1 MKRMS
6 MALVISAL
14 FCGTVLVTAC
24 SQGGS
29 SFSTLPAGQAFQQAP
44 SGSVNSNID
53 ILWVIDNSSSMTPLQ
68 TNLVSNFQSFITQ
81 FQTKGFDFH
90 MAVTTTDAYLAGAF
104 WDNNPSRSVFRDGLS
119 PNFTG
124 VFDILSTTPNLSSVF
139 VTNASQ
145 GANGSGDERAF
156 ASIQAAL
163 GNSSNT
169 GFLRSDSFFA
179 IIILSDEDDFS
190 DPTRPEDSWEY
201 QGGIPDHDYADPNL
215 MTVDSM
221 VSYLDGITS
230 STGSTRRY
238 SVSSIAVLDSNC
250 LAIHQPQSTSSIIGQ
265 RYIDI
270 GNATSGILG
279 SICDA
284 SYANSLLAI
293 QQQIIELGTQF
304 YLSRIPI
311 VSTIV
316 VIVNNQTV
324 PQDPNNGWT
333 YNSAANSIVFHGT
346 AVPAGGS
353 SIQVD
358 FDPESG
364 TF

>member
-1 MKRMS
+1 MKGFIS
-6 MALVISAL
+6 SWVIGVIAATA
-14 FCGTVLVTAC
+14 GVLTAC

-44 SGSVNSNID
+44 ESSVNSKID

-68 TNLVSNFQSFITQ
+68 TNLVGNFLSFISQ

-90 MAVTTTDAYLAGAF
+90 IAVTTTDAYLSGAF
-104 WDNNPSRSVFRDGLS
+104 WDDDPSRSIFRDGLS
-119 PNFTG
+119 PNFTN
-124 VFDILSTTPNLSSVF
+124 VFDIMSSTLNLSSVF

-145 GANGSGDERAF
+145 GDTGSGDERAF

-163 GNSSNT
+163 SNSSNA
-169 GFLRSDSFFA
+169 GFLRPNSFFA
-179 IIILSDEDDFS
+179 VIILSDEDDFS
-190 DPTRPEDSWEY
+190 DPTRPEYSWEY
-201 QGGIPDHDYADPNL
+201 QGGIADHDYSDPNL
-215 MTVDSM
+215 PPVSDM
-221 VSYLDGITS
+221 VSYLDNLTL
-230 STGSTRRY
+230 STGPTRRY

-250 LAIHQPQSTSSIIGQ
+250 LAIHQPQSASSVIGQ
-265 RYIDI
+265 RYMDLANSTN
-270 GNATSGILG
+270 GVLG

-293 QQQIIELGTQF
+293 QQQIIQLGTQF
-304 YLSRIPI
+304 YLSRLPV

-316 VIVNNQTV
+316 VEVNGQIV
-324 PQDPNNGWT
+324 PMDPNNGWE
-333 YNSAANSIVFHGT
+333 YNSAANSIVFYGS
-346 AVPAGGS
+346 AVPSAGS

-358 FDPESG
+358 FDPQSG